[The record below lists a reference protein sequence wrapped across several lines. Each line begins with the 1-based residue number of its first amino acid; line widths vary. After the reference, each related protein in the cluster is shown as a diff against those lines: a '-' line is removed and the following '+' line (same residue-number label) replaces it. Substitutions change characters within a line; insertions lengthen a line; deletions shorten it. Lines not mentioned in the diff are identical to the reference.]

1 MSSFKVLA
9 GGLLSLIED
18 FGRFGLCDKG
28 ISNSGVMDEYAYQIA
43 NNLLQN
49 PPNTNCIEITLGGLK
64 LECDDSCTISVTGAD
79 AKFSI
84 NSQEVGIWRTHNI
97 KKGDILEFKFAKE
110 GVRSYL
116 CVKGG
121 FNIAKELGSN
131 STTVKEGIGGLNGT
145 GLQKDDILEFTQ
157 TKIQSYNTLFKH
169 DLVPVYEDNLTLR
182 VVLGY
187 QDSYFDD
194 QEIEKFFSQ
203 TYTISPENNRM
214 GYKLKSEPIA
224 CQIDG
229 IISEG
234 ISFGAIQ
241 IPKDGQP
248 IILLKDRQTI
258 GGYPKI
264 GSVLPIDCFKLAQMK
279 TGSTLRFE
287 KIGIKDAQNKMKKF
301 YDSLKF

>member
-28 ISNSGVMDEYAYQIA
+28 ISNSGAMDEYAYQIA
-43 NNLLQN
+43 NNLLKN
-49 PPNTNCIEITLGGLK
+49 PSNTNCIEITLGGLK
-64 LECDDSCTISVTGAD
+64 LESDDACTISVTGAD
-79 AKFSI
+79 TKFSI
-84 NSQEVGIWRTHNI
+84 NSKEVGIWRTHNI
-97 KKGDILEFKFAKE
+97 NKGDILEFKFAKE

-121 FNIAKELGSN
+121 FQIPKELGSN
-131 STTVKEGIGGLNGT
+131 ATTVKENIGGLNG
-145 GLQKDDILEFTQ
+145 GSLQKGDELEFIS
-157 TKIQSYNTLFKH
+157 TKNFNSNTLLKH
-169 DLVPVYEDNLTLR
+169 DFIPKYADHLTLR
-182 VVLGY
+182 VILGY
-187 QDSYFDD
+187 QDSYFNN

-203 TYTISPENNRM
+203 IYTISPENNRM
-214 GYKLKSEPIA
+214 GYKLKSDPIA

-279 TGSTLRFE
+279 TGGTLNFE
-287 KIGIKDAQNKMKKF
+287 SIDIQNAQDKMKKF
-301 YDSLKF
+301 YKSLQI